1 MVRLLSVTC
10 ESLQATHEHVTWEKV
25 GTRVVMQGTADL
37 RVSRAPKGSHFSAS
51 TVKDETEGFPGGS
64 VATTQKAR
72 VQSLIREDSPCHGTT
87 KPVFCNY

>member
-51 TVKDETEGFPGGS
+51 TVKDETEGFPGRLSGNNAEGTGS
-64 VATTQKAR
+64 IPDPGR
-72 VQSLIREDSPCHGTT
+72 FPLPRNH
-87 KPVFCNY
+87 